1 MCHLLSHLWPT
12 KKARKHLPQLL
23 AKIWQGCIKPNP
35 VKFMYMTGIET
46 KIHLLDSASINWL
59 AGFWG
64 TSNIKLSKKDSPT
77 PVPPMSSVFFVP
89 LSSSPA
95 KKPMEII
102 LLSRASSLLALLAS
116 STSLVPEIVDI
127 DIHGISWNHELS
139 HNQPPRCLI
148 WFIVCIVVCFQAKG
162 LWIF

>member
-77 PVPPMSSVFFVP
+77 PVPPMSSAFFFVP

-102 LLSRASSLLALLAS
+102 LLSRASSLLALLVS

-127 DIHGISWNHELS
+127 HTMEYHGIMNSLTK
-139 HNQPPRCLI
+139 QPKMSNFHC
-148 WFIVCIVVCFQAKG
+148 VQQAWQRPKG
-162 LWIF
+162 REF